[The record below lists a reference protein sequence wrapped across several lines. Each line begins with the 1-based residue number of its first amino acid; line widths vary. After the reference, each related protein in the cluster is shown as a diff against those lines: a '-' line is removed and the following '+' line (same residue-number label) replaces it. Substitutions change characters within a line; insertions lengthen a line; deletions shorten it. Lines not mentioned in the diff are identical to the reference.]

1 MQNNLRTQDKLRQ
14 WDVGINVDLNLLRCP
29 LCDIQPDSHDH
40 LFFECNFSK
49 QVWMYIRH
57 LADMDV
63 VPPTLTHITSHLQP
77 LAKKRTAK
85 SILGRLLLAAS
96 SYYVWLERNNKLF
109 KKARRSPKELRDI
122 IMVTVRLKLITFR
135 FKNTS
140 NVNHLLERWKMPSTF
155 RLYGG

>member
-1 MQNNLRTQDKLRQ
+1 MRNSLRTQDKLRQ
-14 WDVGINVDLNLLRCP
+14 WDVGINIDLNLLRCP
-29 LCDIQPDSHDH
+29 LCDIQPDSHAH

-57 LADMDV
+57 LTNMDV

-85 SILGRLLLAAS
+85 SILGRILLASS
-96 SYYVWLERNNKLF
+96 SYYVWLERNKLF
-109 KKARRSPKELRDI
+109 KKARRSSEELCDI
-122 IMVTVRLKLITFR
+122 IMVIVRLKLITFE

-140 NVNHLLERWKMPSTF
+140 NVNRLFERWKMPSTF
-155 RLYGG
+155 RLYGD